1 MEQRRVDDRRGFPR
15 ARLARPVDGEIEGL
29 VFEAIGEELSES
41 GMRLH
46 LPWKLPLA
54 GRVCLWLALPRWDGS
69 LSGCR
74 LEGTVVR
81 RASHSIGVSFD
92 QVDRRHRLRVR
103 DYVWRATHEPRV

>member
-1 MEQRRVDDRRGFPR
+1 MDQRRVDDRRGFPR

-29 VFEAIGEELSES
+29 AFEAIGEEMSES

-54 GRVCLWLALPRWDGS
+54 GRVSLWLALPRWDGS
-69 LSGCR
+69 LTGCE

-81 RASHSIGVSFD
+81 RANHSVGVVFD
-92 QVDRRHRLRVR
+92 RVDPRHRLSVR
-103 DYVWRATHEPRV
+103 DFVWRGIH